1 MIKEIKLRV
10 RYGETD
16 QMGYAYYGNYPQYL
30 EVARV
35 EWLRALGFS
44 YKKMEEEGVMLPVI
58 SLQINYLNPITY
70 DEEITVKISLKK
82 FPGVRIAFDYEIYNE
97 KNKLCTTAFT
107 ELVFVNMKTGKPVVA
122 PSYLLDRIKANFN
135 F

>member
-82 FPGVRIAFDYEIYNE
+82 LPGVRIAFDYEIYNE
-97 KNKLCTTAFT
+97 KNKLCTKAFT

-122 PSYLLDRIKANFN
+122 PDYLLHRIRANFD

>member
-16 QMGYAYYGNYPQYL
+16 QMGYAYYGNYPQYF

-82 FPGVRIAFDYEIYNE
+82 LPGVRIAFDYEIYNE
-97 KNKLCTTAFT
+97 KDKLCTKAFT
-107 ELVFVNMKTGKPVVA
+107 ELVFVNMKTGKPVIA
-122 PSYLLDRIKANFN
+122 PTYLLDRIKTNFD